1 MNNKKEK
8 RPDTDLLQ
16 SILHNSEISITA
28 INYLLPEVNSSDL
41 EKTIREQKRKLIELT
56 QKTKD
61 LAEILELEIKPN
73 SLFKK
78 GKMWLSI
85 KTSSFFDDD
94 TQHLA
99 ELMIVGY
106 FMGTINMIKS
116 LADCKKARDEIIKLA
131 RELKKIEEDGVN
143 ELVPFLERAKK

>member
-1 MNNKKEK
+1 MNKKEK
-8 RPDTDLLQ
+8 KPDTDLLQ
-16 SILHNSEISITA
+16 SVLHNSEISITA
-28 INYLLPEVNSSDL
+28 INYILPEVNSFEL
-41 EKTIREQKRKLIELT
+41 EKTIRNQKKNLVELT
-56 QKTKD
+56 EKTKK
-61 LAEILELEIKPN
+61 LAEEFELEIKPN
-73 SLFKK
+73 SPFKK

-85 KTSSFFDDD
+85 KTSSFLNDD

-99 ELMIVGY
+99 ELMILGY

-116 LADCKKARDEIIKLA
+116 LADAKNAREEILKLA